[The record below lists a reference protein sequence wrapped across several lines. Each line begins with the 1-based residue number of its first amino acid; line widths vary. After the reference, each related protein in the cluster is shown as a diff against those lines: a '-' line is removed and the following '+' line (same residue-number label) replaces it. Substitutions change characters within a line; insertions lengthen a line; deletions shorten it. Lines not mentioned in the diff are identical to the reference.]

1 MNKLQKAVMRSVIIM
16 LILAASVTIGFL
28 YQTIADKIERGR
40 YPQGFSEFVE
50 KYSALY
56 GVPEYI
62 VYSVIKVE
70 SDYQSNAVSHAGA
83 VGLMQIT
90 PDTFD
95 WLMLLRRETLDKGLL
110 YDPETNIDYGT
121 FMLSYL
127 YNEFG
132 DWNTVFAAY
141 NAGMAR
147 VKGWLADG
155 GYTNEEGDLVDIP
168 IAETRNYVPKINKA
182 IEVYKRLYYQ
192 S

>member
-40 YPQGFSEFVE
+40 YPQGFSEYVE